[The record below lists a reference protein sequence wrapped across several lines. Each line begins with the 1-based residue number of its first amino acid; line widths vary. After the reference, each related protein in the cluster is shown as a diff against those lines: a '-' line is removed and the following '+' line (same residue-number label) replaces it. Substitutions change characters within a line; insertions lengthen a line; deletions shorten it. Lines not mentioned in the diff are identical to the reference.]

1 MSDWLAWT
9 EQLPPGWKPVP
20 LRAAA
25 DYTVS
30 NVDKIPADDELPV
43 RLCNYTDVY
52 NNEFISCQLDLMR
65 GTATPIEIEKFHLEV
80 GDVVITKDSESWD
93 DIGIPALVV
102 DTAEDF
108 VCGYHLAV
116 LRPRPAKLD
125 GRFLLRCLQAKAIR
139 VQLELAANG
148 VTRFGL
154 PKDEIGKLAL
164 PLAPLAEQSA
174 IADFLD
180 RETERLDSL
189 VAEKERLL
197 ELLAEKR
204 RALITRAVTRGLNPT
219 TTLRDSGLPWLGQI
233 PAHWRTERSKRLFKE
248 RDERIENDQGEM
260 LTVSHLTGVTP
271 RSEKDVNM
279 FEAETT
285 EGYKICRKGD
295 LAINTLWAWM
305 GAMGISPCD
314 GIVSPA
320 YNVYVPGPE
329 LVGAYVDALVRIP
342 QFAQEVIR
350 YSKGVWS
357 SRLRLYPEGFF
368 EVWLPVPP
376 LDEQRAIVAHIAAET
391 AKLDALRASAEW
403 TMALL
408 KERRAALIAAAVTGG
423 HNIFASGADSGRSA
437 EV

>member
-1 MSDWLAWT
+1 VSAWLAWT
-9 EQLPPGWKPVP
+9 EELPEGWKSVP

-25 DYTVS
+25 GYTVS

-52 NNEFISCQLDLMR
+52 NNEFISSRLEFMR
-65 GTATPIEIEKFHLEV
+65 GTATSAEIGKFHLQV

-102 DTAEDF
+102 ETADDL
-108 VCGYHLAV
+108 VCGYHLAI
-116 LRPRPAKLD
+116 LHPHAAKLD
-125 GRFLLRCLQAKAIR
+125 GRFLLRCLQSKMIR
-139 VQLELAANG
+139 IHLELAANG
-148 VTRFGL
+148 VTRFGI
-154 PKDEIGKLAL
+154 PKDEVGKLPL
-164 PLAPLAEQSA
+164 PLPPLRQQQA

-180 RETERLDSL
+180 RETARLDAL

-197 ELLAEKR
+197 ELLVEKR
-204 RALITRAVTRGLNPT
+204 RALMTHAVTHGLNPAAP
-219 TTLRDSGLPWLGQI
+219 LHDSGLPWLGQI
-233 PAHWRTERSKRLFKE
+233 PVHWRTERSKWLFKE
-248 RDERIENDQGEM
+248 RDKRTENDEGEM
-260 LTVSHLTGVTP
+260 LTVSHLTGVTL
-271 RSEKDVNM
+271 RSERNVNM

-320 YNVYVPGPE
+320 YNVYVPGSE
-329 LVGAYVDALVRIP
+329 LVSGYVDALVRIP

-350 YSKGVWS
+350 YSKGG
-357 SRLRLYPEGFF
+357 LYPEGFF

-376 LDEQRAIVAHIAAET
+376 LDEQCAIVAHIAAEI
-391 AKLDALRASAEW
+391 AKLDALRAAAEQ

-408 KERRAALIAAAVTGG
+408 KERRAALIAAAVTGRVKVPDNPLPLQEQEG
-423 HNIFASGADSGRSA
+423 LC
-437 EV
+437 